1 MSTEA
6 ISPELRKELIK
17 AQRTEVTEYHIY
29 TRLSRVIKDKNNSEV
44 LARIGREE
52 GNHAEFWSHYTGI
65 TAKPILWKLIVYYFL
80 ARVLGITFG
89 IKMMENAEEDA
100 QVNYAKIIEAIP
112 EGRKVYDEEE
122 EHEDD
127 LIKMIE
133 EERLS
138 YMGSVVLGLNDALVE
153 LTGALAGL
161 TLALQNTAL
170 IAVAGLITGI
180 AASMSMA
187 ASEYLSQKSE
197 GQGSKAVK
205 SAIYTGI
212 AYIFTVIILILPYLL
227 LTNVFVALIVTL
239 ALAAAIIGG
248 FNFYIS
254 VAQDL
259 KFASR
264 FWEMTIL
271 SFTIAALSFGIGYI
285 IRAIF
290 GVDI

>member
-1 MSTEA
+1 MSTQDL
-6 ISPELRKELIK
+6 SPDLRKEVVK
-17 AQRTEVTEYHIY
+17 AQRTEMTEYHIY
-29 TRLSRVIKDKNNSEV
+29 TRLAKVIKDENNAEV
-44 LARIGREE
+44 LARIGRDE
-52 GNHAEFWSHYTGI
+52 GEHAEFWSRYTGEKL
-65 TAKPILWKLIVYYFL
+65 KPIRWKIFLYYWL
-80 ARVLGITFG
+80 ARLLGITFG
-89 IKMMENAEEDA
+89 IKMMENGEERA
-100 QVNYAKIIEAIP
+100 QVNYEKIIQAIP
-112 EGRKVYDEEE
+112 EGRRIYEEE
-122 EHEDD
+122 EGHEDE

-197 GQGSKAVK
+197 GQAGKAVK
-205 SAIYTGI
+205 SATYTGV
-212 AYIFTVIILILPYLL
+212 AYIFTVLVLVLPYLVL
-227 LTNVFVALIVTL
+227 PNVFIALVVTLILAALII
-239 ALAAAIIGG
+239 AG

-259 KFASR
+259 PFGSR
-264 FWEMTIL
+264 FWEMTLL
-271 SFTIAALSFGIGYI
+271 SFSIAALSFGIGYV

>member
-1 MSTEA
+1 MSTPE
-6 ISPELRKELIK
+6 ISPQIRKEILE
-17 AQRTEVTEYHIY
+17 AQRVEITEYHIY
-29 TRLSRVIKDKNNSEV
+29 TRLSRVMKDRNNSEV

-52 GNHAEFWSHYTGI
+52 KNHAEFWSHYTGK
-65 TAKPILWKLIVYYFL
+65 APKPIRWKMFVYYWL
-80 ARVLGITFG
+80 ARLLGITFA
-89 IKMMENAEEDA
+89 IKMMENGEENA
-100 QVNYAKIIEAIP
+100 QFNYQRIIEYVP
-112 EGRKVYDEEE
+112 EAEQVHQEEE
-122 EHEDD
+122 QHEDE
-127 LIKMIE
+127 LVKMIE
-133 EERLS
+133 EQRLS

-161 TLALQNTAL
+161 TLALQDTSL

-197 GQGSKAVK
+197 GKGGRALT
-205 SAIYTGI
+205 SATYTGI
-212 AYIFTVIILILPYLL
+212 AYVFTVIVLILPYLVL
-227 LTNVFVALIVTL
+227 ANVFVALAATL

-254 VAQDL
+254 IAQDL
-259 KFASR
+259 KFAAR

>member
-1 MSTEA
+1 MRTQD

-17 AQRTEVTEYHIY
+17 AQRTEITEYHIY
-29 TRLSRVIKDKNNSEV
+29 TRLSRMVKDKNNSEV
-44 LARIGREE
+44 LARIGRVE
-52 GNHAEFWSHYTGI
+52 GNHAEYWSHYTGI
-65 TAKPILWKLIVYYFL
+65 TAKPILWKLITYYVL
-80 ARVLGITFG
+80 ARVFGITFG
-89 IKMMENAEEDA
+89 IKLMENREEAA

-112 EGRKVYDEEE
+112 VARKVHDEEE
-122 EHEDD
+122 EHEND

-161 TLALQNTAL
+161 TLALQNTSL
-170 IAVAGLITGI
+170 IAVSGLITGI

-197 GQGSKAVK
+197 GQGSRAVK
-205 SAIYTGI
+205 SSIYTGI
-212 AYIFTVIILILPYLL
+212 TYIFTVIILILPYLL
-227 LTNVFVALIVTL
+227 VPNVFVALIVTL
-239 ALAAAIIGG
+239 ALAAGIIAA
-248 FNFYIS
+248 FNFYVS

-271 SFTIAALSFGIGYI
+271 SFSIAALSFGIGYL

-290 GVDI
+290 GVDV

>member
-1 MSTEA
+1 MSTPD
-6 ISPELRKELIK
+6 ISPQIRKEILE
-17 AQRTEVTEYHIY
+17 AQRVEITEYHIY
-29 TRLSRVIKDKNNSEV
+29 TRLSRVMKDANNSEV

-52 GNHAEFWSHYTGI
+52 KNHAEFWSHYTG
-65 TAKPILWKLIVYYFL
+65 KDVRPIRWKMIVYYWL
-80 ARVLGITFG
+80 ARLLGITFA
-89 IKMMENAEEDA
+89 IKMMENGEENA
-100 QVNYAKIIEAIP
+100 QFNYERIIEYVP
-112 EGRKVYDEEE
+112 EAEQVHQEEE
-122 EHEDD
+122 QHEDE
-127 LIKMIE
+127 LVAMIE
-133 EERLS
+133 EQRLS

-161 TLALQNTAL
+161 TLALQDTAL

-197 GQGSKAVK
+197 GQGGRALT
-205 SAIYTGI
+205 SATYTGI
-212 AYIFTVIILILPYLL
+212 AYVFTVIVLILPYLIL
-227 LTNVFVALIVTL
+227 ANVFIALAATL

-259 KFASR
+259 KFGAR

>member
-1 MSTEA
+1 MSTQY
-6 ISPELRKELIK
+6 ISPELYKELIR
-17 AQRTEVTEYHIY
+17 AQRNEITEYYIY
-29 TRLSRVIKDKNNSEV
+29 TRLSKVTKDENNSGV
-44 LARIGREE
+44 LARIGQDE
-52 GNHAEFWSHYTGI
+52 GEHARFWSGYTGVEP
-65 TAKPILWKLIVYYFL
+65 KPIRWKLIVYYVL

-89 IKMMENAEEDA
+89 IKMMENGEEQA
-100 QVNYAKIIEAIP
+100 QINYSKILEAIP
-112 EGRKVYDEEE
+112 EGQKVYDEEE
-122 EHEDD
+122 EHEDE

-197 GQGSKAVK
+197 GQGGKAIK
-205 SAIYTGI
+205 SATYTGI
-212 AYIFTVIILILPYLL
+212 AYIFTVIVLILPYLL
-227 LTNVFVALIVTL
+227 LANVFLALGITL
-239 ALAAAIIGG
+239 LLAAAIIGG

-264 FWEMTIL
+264 FWEMTLL
-271 SFTIAALSFGIGYI
+271 SFSIAALSFGIGYV

>member
-1 MSTEA
+1 MSTQYV
-6 ISPELRKELIK
+6 SPELYRELLK
-17 AQRTEVTEYHIY
+17 AQRTEITEYHIY
-29 TRLSRVIKDKNNSEV
+29 TRLAKVVHDEHNSAI
-44 LARIGREE
+44 LARIGRDE
-52 GNHAEFWSHYTGI
+52 GDHAEFWSRYTGVKP
-65 TAKPILWKLIVYYFL
+65 KPIRWKLVVYYLL
-80 ARVLGITFG
+80 ARLLGITFG
-89 IKMMENAEEDA
+89 IKMMEHGEERA

-112 EGRKVYDEEE
+112 EGQRVHDEEE
-122 EHEDD
+122 EHEEQ
-127 LIKMIE
+127 LVNMIE

-197 GQGSKAVK
+197 GQGGKAVK

-212 AYIFTVIILILPYLL
+212 AYIFTVIVLILPYLL
-227 LTNVFVALIVTL
+227 LTNVFIALGVTL
-239 ALAAAIIGG
+239 VLAAAIIGG
-248 FNFYIS
+248 FNYYIS

-259 KFASR
+259 PFGSR

-271 SFTIAALSFGIGYI
+271 SFSIAALSFGIGYV

-290 GVDI
+290 GVDV

>member
-1 MSTEA
+1 MSTQY
-6 ISPELRKELIK
+6 ISPELHKELLR
-17 AQRTEVTEYHIY
+17 AQRNEITEYYIY
-29 TRLSRVIKDKNNSEV
+29 TRLSKVTKDENNSRV
-44 LARIGREE
+44 LARIGRDE
-52 GNHAEFWSHYTGI
+52 GEHANFWSRYTGVKP
-65 TAKPILWKLIVYYFL
+65 KPIRWKLIVYYVL

-89 IKMMENAEEDA
+89 IKMMENGEEQA
-100 QVNYAKIIEAIP
+100 QINYSKILDAIP
-112 EGRKVYDEEE
+112 EGQKVYDEEE
-122 EHEDD
+122 EHEDE

-197 GQGSKAVK
+197 GRGGKAIK
-205 SAIYTGI
+205 SATYTGI
-212 AYIFTVIILILPYLL
+212 AYIFTVIVLILPYLL
-227 LTNVFVALIVTL
+227 LANVFLALVITL

-264 FWEMTIL
+264 FWEMTLL
-271 SFTIAALSFGIGYI
+271 SFSIAALSFGIGYV